1 MTNLFRKEIHAFIFH
16 LIIGLALGWLAN
28 QAALGLFFG
37 SLVFIARYLWQ
48 LQRLVGWLKHPEK
61 EPPEAKG
68 LWGEVFD
75 SIYHYQ
81 RHQQQYQFH
90 LKRILDRIQN
100 SSQALRDGVVMI
112 DAKGNLEWWNTA
124 AETLLGL
131 RSPGDLG
138 YPITHLLREPVFVD
152 YFESQHYQEALVLA
166 SPINEARSLEFQVT
180 LFGENERLL
189 LVRDVTKMQRLEVM
203 RQDFIANV
211 SHELRT
217 PLTVLSGYLE
227 TFSDNTENLPAKWQ
241 RGLVLMRQQSL
252 RMQQL
257 VDDLLT
263 LSSLETSSFQP
274 EAEPIL
280 VANLLNSIRVDALAL
295 SKSHL
300 AKNQQTADQ
309 HSILLEVDQQLGL
322 YGSEKELRS
331 AFSNLVFNAV
341 KYTPAGT
348 EIVLRWYQDAK
359 GAYLE
364 VKDKGQGIDRAC
376 LPHLTERFYR
386 IDKGRSS
393 STGGT
398 GLGLAIVK
406 HVLLR
411 HQAQLEVTSKQDVG
425 SCFTCCFPL
434 SITSSK
440 I

>member
-1 MTNLFRKEIHAFIFH
+1 MTSLFRKEVGALVFY
-16 LIIGLALGWLAN
+16 LLAGFLVGWFFS
-28 QAALGLFFG
+28 QASLGLFIG
-37 SLVFIARYLWQ
+37 ALVFIAKYFWQ
-48 LQRLVGWLKHPEK
+48 LGRLTLWLKQPDK

-68 LWGEVFD
+68 IWGEVFD
-75 SIYHYQ
+75 GIYHYQ
-81 RHQQQYQFH
+81 RRQQSSQSH
-90 LKRILDRIQN
+90 LKQILNRIQD

-112 DAKGNLEWWNTA
+112 DGKGNLEWWNSA
-124 AETLLGL
+124 AEALLGL
-131 RSPGDLG
+131 RSPSDLG
-138 YPITHLLREPVFVD
+138 YPITHLLREPSFVE
-152 YFESQHYQEALVLA
+152 YYESQYYQDPLLLA
-166 SPINEARSLEFQVT
+166 SPLNEDRSLEFQVT
-180 LFGENERLL
+180 LFGGNERLI

-227 TFSDNTENLPAKWQ
+227 TFSDHAENLPTKWQ
-241 RGLVLMRQQSL
+241 RGLTLMRQQSV

-257 VDDLLT
+257 VEDLLT
-263 LSSLETSSFQP
+263 LSSLETSSF
-274 EAEPIL
+274 EAAIEPIAVPRL
-280 VANLLNSIRVDALAL
+280 INSIKADALAL
-295 SKSHL
+295 SEGKHPL
-300 AKNQQTADQ
+300 V
-309 HSILLEVDQQLGL
+309 LEIDATLGI

-348 EIVLRWYQDAK
+348 EITLRWYQDAE
-359 GAYLE
+359 GAYFE
-364 VKDKGQGIDRAC
+364 VKDKGQGIDPAY

-411 HQAQLEVTSKQDVG
+411 HQGSLEVISKPSVG
-425 SCFTCCFPL
+425 SCFTCHFPVQVTTSL
-434 SITSSK
+434 SALA
-440 I
+440 